1 MNKPQKV
8 VWTKGMF
15 LMPQH
20 FQAQEEYFEQALHFR
35 ASASNFA
42 NWGFSRLG
50 VDEASLANGLF
61 TLRYCEGIFPD
72 GLTFQADLI
81 DDLPLSRP
89 VEEFYSAAKSDHLD
103 VYLAS
108 PQMRS
113 SAKNFVLGPRDN
125 SKDSPVRYAV
135 ANREVTDATLGSDE
149 KTIQV
154 AIKSLRVL
162 FEGENMDGFTALR
175 VARIIQTPAGTY
187 ALKVDFVPPLLDI
200 LASDY
205 LLNLTR
211 RQVEVMTAK
220 GASLSL
226 TRRQKSGDLADFTNS
241 EAADFWFLHTINSY
255 LPEIDHIRKVR
266 RGHPEVLYR
275 AMLRLGGAL
284 TTFALN
290 ESVRDLP
297 DYDHDDLGRSFTEL
311 DAQIRK
317 LLEIVRQ
324 SKCIVVPLQKT
335 DRFIWKGSIQDD
347 RQLDA
352 THFILSVNSA
362 VPVEELVS
370 KFQRLAKVSSPD
382 ELTRL
387 IRMALPGVGLRHL
400 SGQIPASVPINLSCQ
415 YFSLSTTGPQW
426 NNIMQARALSVFV
439 PAEISEPKMELLT
452 VLP

>member
-20 FQAQEEYFEQALHFR
+20 FQAQDEYFEQVLQFR
-35 ASASNFA
+35 LSASLFA

-50 VDEASLANGLF
+50 IDEASLENGLF
-61 TLRYCEGIFPD
+61 RLRFCEGLFPD
-72 GLTFQADLI
+72 GLAFQADLI
-81 DDLPLSRP
+81 DDLPLGRQ
-89 VEEFYSAAKSDHLD
+89 VEAFYSAAKSDHLD

-108 PQMRS
+108 PEMRS
-113 SAKNFVLGPRDN
+113 SGRNFVLGARDG
-125 SKDSPVRYAV
+125 SKESPVRYSV
-135 ANREVTDATLGSDE
+135 ANRDVTDATLGSDE

-154 AIKSLRVL
+154 AVKSLRVL
-162 FEGENMDGFTALR
+162 FEGENMDGFSTLR
-175 VARIIQTPAGTY
+175 VARITQTPGGTY
-187 ALKVDFVPPLLDI
+187 ALKPDFIPPLLDV
-200 LASDY
+200 LASEY

-226 TRRQKSGDLADFTNS
+226 SRRQRSGELADFTNS
-241 EAADFWFLHTINSY
+241 EAADFWFIHTINSY

-266 RGHPEVLYR
+266 RGHPEFLYR
-275 AMLRLGGAL
+275 AMLRLAGAL

-297 DYDHDDLGRSFTEL
+297 DYNHNDLGKSFTEL

-317 LLEIVRQ
+317 LLEIVRK
-324 SKCIVVPLQKT
+324 SKCIAIPLQKA
-335 DRFIWKGSIQDD
+335 DRYIWKGSIEDD

-352 THFILSVNSA
+352 THFILSVHSPI
-362 VPVEELVS
+362 PVEELIP
-370 KFQRLAKVSSPD
+370 KFQSLVKVSAPD
-382 ELTRL
+382 ELARL
-387 IRMALPGVGLRHL
+387 VRLALPGVGLRHL

-415 YFSLSTTGPQW
+415 YFSLSATGPQW
-426 NNIMQARALSVFV
+426 NNIIQARALSVFV
-439 PAEISEPKMELLT
+439 PAEISEPKMDLLT
-452 VLP
+452 VLA